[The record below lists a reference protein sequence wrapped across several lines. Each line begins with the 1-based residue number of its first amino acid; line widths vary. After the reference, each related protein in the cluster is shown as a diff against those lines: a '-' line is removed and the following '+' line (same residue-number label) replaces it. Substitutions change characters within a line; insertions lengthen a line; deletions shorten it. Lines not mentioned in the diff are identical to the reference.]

1 MFNNLVTYHVH
12 KRAPLPAND
21 ALAYQYILAG
31 NGIFIRTETRF
42 FKAIFP
48 VASCTVRGLEPL
60 RHRFQLNVSRIP
72 TGLLDSILGDARR
85 ARRPGGSRFDNGLN
99 EVLYQF
105 HHHGQTVQVKK
116 PPQQATAVSVLAPG
130 SNDANILCDLHS
142 HGNMSAFFSQ
152 TDDADEQAAKLY
164 AVIGKLDT
172 APEIRLRVGV
182 YGYWMSL
189 PLTAVFTHT
198 GPFKD
203 LHEKRERE
211 LELEKRV
218 ILSLLL

>member
-12 KRAPLPAND
+12 KRVPLPAND

-42 FKAIFP
+42 FEAVLP
-48 VASCTVRGLEPL
+48 VVSCMVRGLEPL
-60 RHRFQLNVSRIP
+60 HHSFQLHVPRMP
-72 TGLLDSILGDARR
+72 ARLLDTILSDARR
-85 ARRPGGSRFDNGLN
+85 ARQPSGGRPDNGLN

-130 SNDANILCDLHS
+130 SNDVNILCDLHS
-142 HGNMSAFFSQ
+142 HGNMPAFFSQ

-164 AVIGKLDT
+164 AVMGKLDT
-172 APEIRLRVGV
+172 VPEMRLRVGV
-182 YGYWMSL
+182 YGYWLAL
-189 PLTAVFTHT
+189 PVTAVFTGN

-203 LHEKRERE
+203 LHE
-211 LELEKRV
+211 EKNHDK
-218 ILSLLL
+218 

>member
-12 KRAPLPAND
+12 KHDHLPGNN

-31 NGIFIRTETRF
+31 NGVFVRAETRF
-42 FKAIFP
+42 FTALLP
-48 VASCTVRGLEPL
+48 VTACTVRGLKPL
-60 RHRFQLNVSRIP
+60 SHSFHLHVPRMPAR
-72 TGLLDSILGDARR
+72 LLDTILSDARR
-85 ARRPGGSRFDNGLN
+85 ARRPDEGRSTNGLN

-105 HHHGQTVQVKK
+105 HHHGQTVHVKK

-130 SNDANILCDLHS
+130 SNEANILCDLHS

-182 YGYWMSL
+182 YGYWLSL
-189 PLTAVFTHT
+189 PITAVFTGN

-203 LHEKRERE
+203 LQEEKNHD
-211 LELEKRV
+211 K
-218 ILSLLL
+218 

>member
-12 KRAPLPAND
+12 KHDHLPAND

-31 NGIFIRTETRF
+31 NGVFVRAATRF
-42 FKAIFP
+42 FTAMLP
-48 VASCTVRGLEPL
+48 VMACTVRGLKPL
-60 RHRFQLNVSRIP
+60 HHSFQLHVLRMP
-72 TGLLDSILGDARR
+72 ARLLDTILSDARR
-85 ARRPGGSRFDNGLN
+85 ARRLDGGRLDNGLN

-130 SNDANILCDLHS
+130 CDDATILCDLHS
-142 HGNMSAFFSQ
+142 HGNMPAFFSQ

-182 YGYWMSL
+182 YGYWMAL
-189 PLTAVFTHT
+189 PITAVFTGN

-203 LHEKRERE
+203 LYEEKNHD
-211 LELEKRV
+211 K
-218 ILSLLL
+218 